1 MEPDAGVSAK
11 ALELRGVQV
20 LIARASYK
28 SSRSVNLNRTIA
40 MRKLIFSSFLL
51 ISAPA
56 YAQQGVTIPT
66 QPQISVASSAEVKVT
81 PDRANIQIAV
91 QTRATTAAAAAAE
104 NAARQKAVIDALR
117 ALGLKPDQIST
128 TGYNVS
134 PEQRYEPNREPV
146 VVGYNVTNTVSVE
159 VTDLAMVGRI
169 IDTAIS
175 KGANMISSLNFYASN
190 TDAARR
196 QAMALAI
203 RKARLD
209 AEAAATAAGGSIGG
223 LLEINVGAY
232 FPPPRPV
239 EYSVQLKA
247 ATGAADTPINPGDQ
261 TITVQVSTRWSFIA
275 R

>member
-1 MEPDAGVSAK
+1 M
-11 ALELRGVQV
+11 
-20 LIARASYK
+20 
-28 SSRSVNLNRTIA
+28 
-40 MRKLIFSSFLL
+40 
-51 ISAPA
+51 
-56 YAQQGVTIPT
+56 
-66 QPQISVASSAEVKVT
+66 

-91 QTRATTAAAAAAE
+91 QTRAATAAAAASE
-104 NAARQKAVIDALR
+104 NATRQKAVIDALR
-117 ALGLKPDQIST
+117 ALGLRADQIST

-159 VTDLAMVGRI
+159 VTDLTMVGRI

-203 RKARLD
+203 QRARLD

-239 EYSVQLKA
+239 EYSVQMKSA
-247 ATGAADTPINPGDQ
+247 AADTPINPGDQ
-261 TITVQVSTRWSFIA
+261 TVTVNVSTRWSFNS